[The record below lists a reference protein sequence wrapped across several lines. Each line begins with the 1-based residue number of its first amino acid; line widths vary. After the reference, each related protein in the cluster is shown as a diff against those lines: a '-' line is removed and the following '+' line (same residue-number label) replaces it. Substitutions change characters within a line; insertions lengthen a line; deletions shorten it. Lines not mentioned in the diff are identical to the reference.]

1 MLAQPDI
8 LLLEQPPRQ
17 TAHFPFCTDIRAGA
31 HDDIH
36 AVLLS
41 QTAELGHVVIAR
53 EIEVT
58 LRLLMDVPENVDA
71 DGIHAQRLAHLDAVL
86 PIRARDARI
95 VNLCRLYHERLS
107 IQQEGLV
114 AHGEGTLLRS
124 SCRRL
129 DKYQHAQK
137 DNQEYISSFH
147 VFSL

>member
-36 AVLLS
+36 AVLLC
-41 QTAELGHVVIAR
+41 QTAKLGHVVVAC

-58 LRLLMDVPENVDA
+58 LCLLMDVPENIDT
-71 DGIHAQRLAHLDAVL
+71 DGIHSQRLAHLDAVL
-86 PIRARDARI
+86 PIGTWDARI
-95 VNLCRLYHERLS
+95 VNLGSLHHERLS
-107 IQQEGLV
+107 VQQEGLV
-114 AHGEGTLLRS
+114 AHSESSLLWGS
-124 SCRRL
+124 YRRL
-129 DKYQHAQK
+129 DKHQHAQK